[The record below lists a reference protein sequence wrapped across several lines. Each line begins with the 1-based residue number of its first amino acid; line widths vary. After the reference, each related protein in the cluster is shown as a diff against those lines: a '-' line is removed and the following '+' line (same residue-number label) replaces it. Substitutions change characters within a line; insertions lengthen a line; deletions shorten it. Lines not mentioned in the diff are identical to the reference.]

1 MIQTIR
7 WCFYPRSPCG
17 ERPGLPLAQ
26 SAAKWFLSTLS
37 LRRATPDA
45 AKLCGIQP
53 FLSTL
58 SLRRATVTVLGIQ
71 HRVGVSIH
79 ALLAESDCPFLS
91 LCRPFL
97 LFLSTLSLRRATGQN
112 LVNGIRLVVSIH
124 ALLAESD
131 KIDKI
136 LNLAARRFYPRSP
149 CGERH
154 PEKSESLTTYLVSIH
169 ALLAESDSGGNAN
182 NWTGN
187 AFLSTLSLRRATCGF
202 VTRTAGTYRFYP
214 RSPCGERLARA
225 WTQP

>member
-1 MIQTIR
+1 MADGAEPHAAVSIHALLAESDAIGRRGRAARGSFYPRSPCGERQCWYMIQTIR

-169 ALLAESDSGGNAN
+169 ALLAESDI
-182 NWTGN
+182 
-187 AFLSTLSLRRATCGF
+187 
-202 VTRTAGTYRFYP
+202 RTP
-214 RSPCGERLARA
+214 
-225 WTQP
+225 